1 MRILG
6 SPGAFRHILSTVLLG
21 AALLPAAGV
30 AMSAGMSRGM
40 VPLEEEEMAGVSGAG
55 LAFAFED
62 IRFQMAPTSYIEQIG
77 GPPGG
82 DTSFNRGDLRWFGLA
97 MTGVSGTGMTWTT
110 EGGHGC
116 GAGYINLGCPMTQSG
131 IANYATHNNPFVLRV
146 FDYDRVGRNAS
157 NQWVAGINAT
167 VLELLGPSNT
177 DAFRWSFW
185 GEIEASIDNGV
196 APRDI
201 LGVLQ
206 SQSIILGKPAARVRP
221 PSQFGTTNNPMAG
234 PLLQLFQSQ
243 TDGSLGLLYHS
254 RLSGDYRLSVNQ
266 IAAGPDSQGL
276 PRFTSQ
282 EGLYFTDVNAF
293 LPLGQLH
300 YQSIVLDGTGD
311 GNFTIELTRLP
322 NAAAA
327 YNDLYQIAGQSGYQ
341 RTGRTD
347 RYYETHGYVNW
358 GTAFPTCGAAN
369 CLGGTGVS
377 GLRYSGVDPD
387 GPNRNVTNAEFGGSA
402 VTATPQ
408 VGTVVQGATTREAI
422 VAQGGISF
430 VSRQPGANWSVP
442 NNQNRAVFQP
452 GVPSGSPSFLVEV
465 YSTNCGLFQGCNNNA
480 GRRANPN
487 YLNNYNPLLQMD
499 AINIG
504 TARIEGMMFQHLKIT
519 SLGATNL

>member
-6 SPGAFRHILSTVLLG
+6 SPGAFRHFLSTVLLG

-266 IAAGPDSQGL
+266 IAAGPDSEGL

-369 CLGGTGVS
+369 CLSGISGVS
-377 GLRYSGVDPD
+377 GLRYSGIDPD
-387 GPNRNVTNAEFGGSA
+387 GPTRNVTTAEFGG
-402 VTATPQ
+402 TAARGQ
-408 VGTVVQGATTREAI
+408 VGNVVTGVATRESI
-422 VAQGGISF
+422 VSEGGISF
-430 VSRQPGANWSVP
+430 VSRAPGSTWQVP
-442 NNQNRAVFQP
+442 HNQNRALNTGMSLVRTYATNTPCGGFFQP
-452 GVPSGSPSFLVEV
+452 
-465 YSTNCGLFQGCNNNA
+465 NCNSN
-480 GRRANPN
+480 GREPNPD
-487 YLNNYNPLLQMD
+487 YVNNYNPLLQMD

-504 TARIEGMMFQHLKIT
+504 ASRIEGMMFQHLKIT